1 MQEKN
6 ATFVEIGLR
15 LEIER
20 DRLRMKHADFAK
32 AGGVATSTY
41 SNYSSGDREP
51 KISFLAALSEIG
63 ADIVFIVTGKRVAH
77 QPMATYQ
84 AEEFSTIAE
93 AFNAGDESGRRALL
107 TVAELIKSKGDK

>member
-1 MQEKN
+1 
-6 ATFVEIGLR
+6 
-15 LEIER
+15 
-20 DRLRMKHADFAK
+20 MKHADFAK

-41 SNYSSGDREP
+41 SNYSGGDREP
-51 KISFLAALSEIG
+51 KLSFLAALSDIG

-77 QPMATYQ
+77 QPMATHQ

-93 AFNAGDESGRRALL
+93 AFNEGGETGRKALL

>member
-32 AGGVATSTY
+32 AGGIGTSTY
-41 SNYSSGDREP
+41 SNYSSGEREP
-51 KISFLAALSEIG
+51 KASFLKAIEEIG
-63 ADIVFIVTGKRVAH
+63 ADIVFIVTGKRVAQ
-77 QPMATYQ
+77 QPVAKYQ
-84 AEEFSTIAE
+84 ADEFSTIVE
-93 AFNAGDESGRRALL
+93 AFNEGGESGRRALL
-107 TVAELIKSKGDK
+107 AVAAVIKTKAK